1 MYIRPTSRSSEVSR
15 MTYELWI
22 NGVFFDETR
31 DHSLAFAWFD
41 DWLSRSP
48 GAVRLRFEPDPEPS
62 SLFPRLFM

>member
-1 MYIRPTSRSSEVSR
+1 

-31 DHSLAFAWFD
+31 NHSLAFAWFD

-48 GAVRLRFEPDPEPS
+48 GAVRLRFEPDPEPDD
-62 SLFPRLFM
+62 LFPRLFM